1 MASVS
6 VWGCLVLQVY
16 FIAGCQSTHVS
27 HRSIGRHACRKG
39 CLVVLSLQHNTA
51 GACIC
56 FGEGCSACLRGLLH
70 GWLGAVHA
78 STKTCVCE

>member
-39 CLVVLSLQHNTA
+39 CLVALSLQHNTEEHVSVSGKDA
-51 GACIC
+51 
-56 FGEGCSACLRGLLH
+56 L
-70 GWLGAVHA
+70 HA
-78 STKTCVCE
+78 SEDFCMAG

>member
-27 HRSIGRHACRKG
+27 HRSIGRHAERG
-39 CLVVLSLQHNTA
+39 VWWHCL
-51 GACIC
+51 CITTQQEHVSVS
-56 FGEGCSACLRGLLH
+56 GKDAL
-70 GWLGAVHA
+70 HA
-78 STKTCVCE
+78 SEDFCMAG